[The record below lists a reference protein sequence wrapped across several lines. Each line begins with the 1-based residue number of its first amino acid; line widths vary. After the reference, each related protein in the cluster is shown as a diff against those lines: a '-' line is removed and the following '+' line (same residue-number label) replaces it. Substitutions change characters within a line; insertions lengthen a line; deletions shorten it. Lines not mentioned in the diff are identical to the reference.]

1 MSDKP
6 TIAIK
11 NRKASYE
18 FHLLES
24 FTAGLVLKGTEVKS
38 IREGKAS
45 LQEAYCVFDNG
56 ELYVIQMNITPYKQ
70 ASYYN
75 HEPTRRRKLLLNKKE
90 LEKLETK
97 GIDKGLTIVPTRL
110 FISKRGL
117 AKLNIALARGKKLYD
132 KRESLKKKDT
142 ERALKNMKF

>member
-6 TIAIK
+6 PIAIK

-24 FTAGLVLKGTEVKS
+24 FTAGLVLKGTEIKS

-56 ELYVIQMNITPYKQ
+56 ELYVIQMNITPYRQ

-75 HEPTRRRKLLLNKKE
+75 HEPTRRRKLLLNKRE
-90 LEKLETK
+90 LKKLETK
-97 GIDKGLTIVPTRL
+97 GTDKGLTIVPTRL